1 MTKLLNCRQTCIALS
16 ISRTNL
22 YRLTKAGEIR
32 KVQIS
37 ANRVG
42 WPEDEIQRFVQ
53 TRCSKLSWSGELAK
67 RNKLPTK
74 PGKRS
79 NGQFLKLPYE
89 WIRHKAWQNLSSD
102 AWRVLIEM
110 HLGFNGHNT
119 GEISFSVRQAAD
131 CLHSG
136 KGRASRALN
145 ELEEKRFIACT
156 GGSSFNV
163 KQRMAR
169 TWRLTMQPNPNGH
182 IPHDWKNIRFQTRPI
197 RYPIRNCQTKI
208 VDQTALTV
216 PIWVL

>member
-1 MTKLLNCRQTCIALS
+1 MKSSVLS
-16 ISRTNL
+16 RH
-22 YRLTKAGEIR
+22 G
-32 KVQIS
+32 
-37 ANRVG
+37 
-42 WPEDEIQRFVQ
+42 
-53 TRCSKLSWSGELAK
+53 CSKLSWSGELAR

-110 HLGFNGHNT
+110 HLGFNGHNN
-119 GEISFSVRQAAD
+119 GDISFSVRQAAD

-145 ELEEKRFIACT
+145 ELEEKSFIACT
-156 GGSSFNV
+156 GGSSFNM

-169 TWRLTMQPNPNGH
+169 TWRLTMQPNPDGH
-182 IPHDWKNIRFQTRPI
+182 IPHDWKKYTVP
-197 RYPIRNCQTKI
+197 
-208 VDQTALTV
+208 DQTHTV
-216 PIWVL
+216 PNTELSDKNCRSNRADSSNLGTVKRHWGTGTVPV